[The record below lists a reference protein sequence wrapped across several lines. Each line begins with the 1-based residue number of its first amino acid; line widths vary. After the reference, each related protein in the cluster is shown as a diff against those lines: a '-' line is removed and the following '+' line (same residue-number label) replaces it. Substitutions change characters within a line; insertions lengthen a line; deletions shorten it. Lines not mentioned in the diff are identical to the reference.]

1 MHFWISHQNSGL
13 LGLSPFQS
21 LSSVIQMFKPLVNL
35 WQRFPQGV
43 PCGSAGKELP
53 AMWETWV
60 QSLGWEDPLE
70 KGKATYSSI
79 LVWRTP

>member
-70 KGKATYSSI
+70 KGLPAAWKISWT
-79 LVWRTP
+79 V